1 MCLYETKI
9 FKEKYFRKLF
19 SNPQQA
25 EVEGGDRH
33 SDQRREPVRDTR
45 NGAAHSRW
53 IRRGA
58 SGDRGEAAEGAARDS
73 PASGPESKVLV

>member
-1 MCLYETKI
+1 M
-9 FKEKYFRKLF
+9 
-19 SNPQQA
+19 
-25 EVEGGDRH
+25 
-33 SDQRREPVRDTR
+33 RDTR
-45 NGAAHSRW
+45 NGAAPSRW